1 MSKQKNSFEENL
13 KSLELIVNK
22 LETGDLALEDAL
34 AQFEKGIKLA
44 KESQKQLKN
53 AEQKI
58 KILLSEDEMDEM
70 NFALDQVNLN
80 NE

>member
-1 MSKQKNSFEENL
+1 MEKTQKNSFEENIQA
-13 KSLELIVNK
+13 LESIVTQ
-22 LETGDLALEDAL
+22 LETGDLSLDTAL
-34 AQFEKGIKLA
+34 AQFEQGIKLA

-58 KILLSEDEMDEM
+58 KILLSDDELGDFNDISILE
-70 NFALDQVNLN
+70 

>member
-1 MSKQKNSFEENL
+1 MEKTQKNSFEENL
-13 KSLELIVNK
+13 QALESIVTQ
-22 LETGDLALEDAL
+22 LETGDLSLDTAL
-34 AQFEKGIKLA
+34 AQFEQGIKLA

-58 KILLSEDEMDEM
+58 KILLSDDELGDFNDISILE
-70 NFALDQVNLN
+70 